1 MTVTAYCRNGCRW
14 EQGTDAAGI
23 REAPLGSK
31 DQRSPVRGEREEPTW
46 GQRIE
51 GHFQG
56 KILAGLMQLVPILV
70 TVFVLAFI
78 IGHTDNFI
86 RPMPFVKDQPWDFP
100 GIGLIGIIVVFY
112 LIGLFVSLAMGR
124 RVMAGMGFVLHRIP
138 VVKTIFGV
146 TEQATTILASDYNFS
161 RVVFLEWPREG
172 MVAIGFVTGRAFSQ
186 SGDYSLAIVYIPTV
200 PNPTSGNM
208 AFVNEDDLFETDLSV
223 EDAIKLVL
231 SGGIVLPER
240 LALARLP
247 RDVDSRERE
256 FIGRFETTPE

>member
-1 MTVTAYCRNGCRW
+1 MGSA
-14 EQGTDAAGI
+14 EQP
-23 REAPLGSK
+23 PLG
-31 DQRSPVRGEREEPTW
+31 RAERREPTW

-78 IGHTDNFI
+78 IGHTDSFI
-86 RPMPFVKDQPWDFP
+86 RPMPFVRDRPWDFP
-100 GIGLIGIIVVFY
+100 GIGLIAIIFILY
-112 LIGLFVSLAMGR
+112 GIGLFVSLTVGR
-124 RVMAGMGFVLHRIP
+124 RIMGGTGFVMRKVP

-146 TEQATTILASDYNFS
+146 TEQATNLLASDYNFS

-172 MVAIGFVTGRAFSQ
+172 MVALGFVTGRAFSQ
-186 SGDYSLAIVYIPTV
+186 NGGHSMAIVYIPTV

-223 EDAIKLVL
+223 EDAMKLVF
-231 SGGIVLPER
+231 SGGIVLTER
-240 LALARLP
+240 FVLARLP
-247 RDVDSRERE
+247 REVDAKERE
-256 FIGRFETTPE
+256 FIGGFETHPE

>member
-1 MTVTAYCRNGCRW
+1 MGTAD
-14 EQGTDAAGI
+14 QQ
-23 REAPLGSK
+23 PLG
-31 DQRSPVRGEREEPTW
+31 RAERVKPTV

-56 KILAGLMQLVPILV
+56 RVLAGLMQLVPILV

-78 IGHTDNFI
+78 IGHTDSFI
-86 RPMPFVKDQPWDFP
+86 RPMPFVKDRPWDFP
-100 GIGLIGIIVVFY
+100 GIGLIGIIVIFY
-112 LIGLFVSLAMGR
+112 LIGLFVSLTAGR
-124 RVMAGMGFVLHRIP
+124 RVMDSMGFVFRKVP

-146 TEQATTILASDYNFS
+146 TEQATTLLASDYNFS

-172 MVAIGFVTGRAFSQ
+172 MVALGFVTGRAFAQNGGHSM
-186 SGDYSLAIVYIPTV
+186 AIVYIPTV

-208 AFVNEDDLFETDLSV
+208 AFVNEDDLFETDISV
-223 EDAIKLVL
+223 EDAMKLVF

-247 RDVDSRERE
+247 REVDAKERE
-256 FIGRFETTPE
+256 FIGRFETRSE

>member
-1 MTVTAYCRNGCRW
+1 MGSA
-14 EQGTDAAGI
+14 EQP
-23 REAPLGSK
+23 PLG
-31 DQRSPVRGEREEPTW
+31 RAEREKPTV

-78 IGHTDNFI
+78 IGHTDSFI

-112 LIGLFVSLAMGR
+112 LIGLFVSLAAGR
-124 RVMAGMGFVLHRIP
+124 RIMGAMGFVLRKIP

-146 TEQATTILASDYNFS
+146 TEQATTLLASDYSFS

-172 MVAIGFVTGRAFSQ
+172 MVAVGFVTGRAFSQ
-186 SGDYSLAIVYIPTV
+186 NGGHSMAIVYIPTV

-208 AFVNEDDLFETDLSV
+208 AFVNEDDLFETDVSV
-223 EDAIKLVL
+223 EDAMKLIF

-240 LALARLP
+240 LVMARLP
-247 RDVDSRERE
+247 REVEAKERE
-256 FIGRFETTPE
+256 FIGRFETYPE

>member
-1 MTVTAYCRNGCRW
+1 MGSKN
-14 EQGTDAAGI
+14 QQ
-23 REAPLGSK
+23 PLG
-31 DQRSPVRGEREEPTW
+31 RGEREEPTW

-56 KILAGLMQLVPILV
+56 RVLAGLMQLVPILV

-78 IGHTDNFI
+78 IGHTDSFI

-100 GIGLIGIIVVFY
+100 GVGLIGIIVIFY
-112 LIGLFVSLAMGR
+112 VIGLFVSLTAGR
-124 RVMAGMGFVLHRIP
+124 RVMDSLGFVLRKVP

-146 TEQATTILASDYNFS
+146 TEQATTLLASDYNFS

-172 MVAIGFVTGRAFSQ
+172 MVAVGFVTGRAFSQ
-186 SGDYSLAIVYIPTV
+186 NGGHSMAIVYIPTV

-208 AFVNEDDLFETDLSV
+208 AFVNEDDLFETDLNV
-223 EDAIKLVL
+223 EDAMKLVF

-247 RDVDSRERE
+247 REVDAKERE
-256 FIGRFETTPE
+256 FIGRFETRSE

>member
-1 MTVTAYCRNGCRW
+1 MASRDQHT
-14 EQGTDAAGI
+14 
-23 REAPLGSK
+23 LG
-31 DQRSPVRGEREEPTW
+31 RAEREEPTW

-56 KILAGLMQLVPILV
+56 KVLAGLMQLVPILV
-70 TVFVLAFI
+70 TVFVLAFV

-86 RPMPFVKDQPWDFP
+86 RPMPFVKDRPWDFP
-100 GIGLIGIIVVFY
+100 GIGLIGIIVIFY
-112 LIGLFVSLAMGR
+112 VIGLFVSLTVGRKVMGSL
-124 RVMAGMGFVLHRIP
+124 GFVLRKVP
-138 VVKTIFGV
+138 VVKTVFGV
-146 TEQATTILASDYNFS
+146 TEQATTLLASDYNFS

-172 MVAIGFVTGRAFSQ
+172 MVAIGFVTGRAYSQ
-186 SGDYSLAIVYIPTV
+186 SGDHSMAIVYIPTV

-208 AFVNEDDLFETDLSV
+208 AFVNEDDLFETDLTV
-223 EDAIKLVL
+223 EDAIKLIF

-247 RDVDSRERE
+247 REVESRERE

>member
-1 MTVTAYCRNGCRW
+1 MRSKDR
-14 EQGTDAAGI
+14 Q
-23 REAPLGSK
+23 PLG
-31 DQRSPVRGEREEPTW
+31 RAEREKPTW

-78 IGHTDNFI
+78 IGYADGFV
-86 RPMPFVKDQPWDFP
+86 RPMPFVQDQPWDFP
-100 GIGLIGIIVVFY
+100 GIGLIAIIVIFY
-112 LIGLFVSLAMGR
+112 VIGLFVSVTAGR
-124 RVMAGMGFVLHRIP
+124 RAMNGMNFLLSKLP

-146 TEQATTILASDYNFS
+146 TEQATNLLASDYNFS

-172 MVAIGFVTGRAFSQ
+172 MVALGFVTGRAFSQ
-186 SGDYSLAIVYIPTV
+186 SGGHSLAIVYIPTV

-223 EDAIKLVL
+223 EDAMKLIF
-231 SGGIVLPER
+231 SGGIVLPDR
-240 LALARLP
+240 LAMARLP
-247 RDVDSRERE
+247 REVESRERE
-256 FIGRFETTPE
+256 FIGRFETRPE

>member
-1 MTVTAYCRNGCRW
+1 MGIE
-14 EQGTDAAGI
+14 EQQ
-23 REAPLGSK
+23 PLGRAK
-31 DQRSPVRGEREEPTW
+31 REGPTV

-70 TVFVLAFI
+70 TVFILAFI
-78 IGHTDNFI
+78 IGHTDSFI
-86 RPMPFVKDQPWDFP
+86 RPMPFVRDRPWDFP
-100 GIGLIGIIVVFY
+100 GIGLIGIIVILYV
-112 LIGLFVSLAMGR
+112 IGLFVSMTVGR
-124 RVMAGMGFVLHRIP
+124 RVMGGTGFVLRKVP

-146 TEQATTILASDYNFS
+146 TEQATSLLASDYNFS

-172 MVAIGFVTGRAFSQ
+172 MVALGFVTGRAFSQ
-186 SGDYSLAIVYIPTV
+186 NGGHSMAIVYIPTV

-223 EDAIKLVL
+223 EDAMKLVF

-247 RDVDSRERE
+247 REVDAKERE
-256 FIGRFETTPE
+256 FIGRFETRPE

>member
-1 MTVTAYCRNGCRW
+1 MATEDQQSLGRAERVKPTV
-14 EQGTDAAGI
+14 
-23 REAPLGSK
+23 
-31 DQRSPVRGEREEPTW
+31 

-56 KILAGLMQLVPILV
+56 RVLAGLMQLVPILV

-78 IGHTDNFI
+78 IGHTDSFV
-86 RPMPFVKDQPWDFP
+86 RPMPFVKDRPWDFP
-100 GIGLIGIIVVFY
+100 GIGLIGIIVIFY
-112 LIGLFVSLAMGR
+112 AIGLFVSLTVGR
-124 RVMAGMGFVLHRIP
+124 RIMGSVGFVLRKVP

-146 TEQATTILASDYNFS
+146 TEQATTLLASDYNFS
-161 RVVFLEWPREG
+161 RVVFLEWPRDG
-172 MVAIGFVTGRAFSQ
+172 MVALGFVTGRAFSQ
-186 SGDYSLAIVYIPTV
+186 SAGHSMAIVYIPTV

-223 EDAIKLVL
+223 EDAMKLVF

-247 RDVDSRERE
+247 REVDASQGE
-256 FIGRFETTPE
+256 FIGRFETRPE

>member
-1 MTVTAYCRNGCRW
+1 M
-14 EQGTDAAGI
+14 
-23 REAPLGSK
+23 GSEM
-31 DQRSPVRGEREEPTW
+31 QQPFGQAEREKPTI
-46 GQRIE
+46 GRRIE

-56 KILAGLMQLVPILV
+56 RILAGLMQLVPILV

-78 IGHTDNFI
+78 IGYADRFV
-86 RPMPFVKDQPWDFP
+86 RPMPFVNGQPWDFP
-100 GIGLIGIIVVFY
+100 GIGLIAIIAIFY
-112 LIGLFVSLAMGR
+112 LVGLLVSVTVGQ
-124 RVMAGMGFVLHRIP
+124 RVMDGMNFALSKVP

-146 TEQATTILASDYNFS
+146 TEQATTLLASDYNFS

-186 SGDYSLAIVYIPTV
+186 SGDHSLAIVYIPTV

-208 AFVNEDDLFETDLSV
+208 AFVNEDDLFETDLTV
-223 EDAIKLVL
+223 EDAIKLIF
-231 SGGIVLPER
+231 SGGIVLPDR

-247 RDVDSRERE
+247 REVESRERE

>member
-1 MTVTAYCRNGCRW
+1 MGAE
-14 EQGTDAAGI
+14 EQQ
-23 REAPLGSK
+23 PLG
-31 DQRSPVRGEREEPTW
+31 RAVREKPTV

-56 KILAGLMQLVPILV
+56 RVLAGLMQLVPILV

-78 IGHTDNFI
+78 IGHTDSFI

-100 GIGLIGIIVVFY
+100 GIGLIGIIVIFY
-112 LIGLFVSLAMGR
+112 AIGLFVSMTVGR
-124 RVMAGMGFVLHRIP
+124 RVMGSMGFVLRKVP

-146 TEQATTILASDYNFS
+146 TEQATTLLASDYNFS

-172 MVAIGFVTGRAFSQ
+172 MVALGFVTGRAFSQ
-186 SGDYSLAIVYIPTV
+186 TGGHSMAIVYIPTV

-223 EDAIKLVL
+223 EDAMKLVF

-247 RDVDSRERE
+247 REVPDKEQE
-256 FIGRFETTPE
+256 FIGRFETRPE

>member
-1 MTVTAYCRNGCRW
+1 MDSGR
-14 EQGTDAAGI
+14 QQQ
-23 REAPLGSK
+23 LG
-31 DQRSPVRGEREEPTW
+31 RVEREKPTV
-46 GQRIE
+46 GRRI
-51 GHFQG
+51 GSHFQG

-86 RPMPFVKDQPWDFP
+86 RPMPFIKDRPWDFP
-100 GIGLIGIIVVFY
+100 GIGLIGIIVIFY
-112 LIGLFVSLAMGR
+112 LIGLFVSIAIGR
-124 RVMAGMGFVLHRIP
+124 RVMSGMNFLLSKVP

-146 TEQATTILASDYNFS
+146 TEQATNLLASDYHFS

-172 MVAIGFVTGRAFSQ
+172 MIAVGFVTGRAFSQ
-186 SGDYSLAIVYIPTV
+186 SGGHSLAIVYIPTV

-223 EDAIKLVL
+223 EDAMKLVF

-240 LALARLP
+240 MSLARLP
-247 RDVDSRERE
+247 REVEQGERE
-256 FIGRFETTPE
+256 FIGRFETRPE

>member
-1 MTVTAYCRNGCRW
+1 MA
-14 EQGTDAAGI
+14 
-23 REAPLGSK
+23 SK
-31 DQRSPVRGEREEPTW
+31 DQRPLGRAEREEPTW

-78 IGHTDNFI
+78 IGRTDGFI
-86 RPMPFVKDQPWDFP
+86 RPMPFIQGQPWDFP
-100 GIGLIGIIVVFY
+100 GIGLIGIIAIFY
-112 LIGLFVSLAMGR
+112 VIGLFVSLAAGRKIMGS
-124 RVMAGMGFVLHRIP
+124 MGFVMQKVP

-146 TEQATTILASDYNFS
+146 TEQATSLLASDYNFS

-172 MVAIGFVTGRAFSQ
+172 MVAVGFVTGRAFSQ
-186 SGDYSLAIVYIPTV
+186 SGGHSMAIVYIPTV

-223 EDAIKLVL
+223 EDAMKLIF

-247 RDVDSRERE
+247 REVEAKERE
-256 FIGRFETTPE
+256 FIGRFETRSE

>member
-1 MTVTAYCRNGCRW
+1 M
-14 EQGTDAAGI
+14 
-23 REAPLGSK
+23 GSTG
-31 DQRSPVRGEREEPTW
+31 RRPSGRAEREKPTW

-78 IGHTDNFI
+78 IGYADGFV
-86 RPMPFVKDQPWDFP
+86 RPMPFVQGRPWDFP
-100 GIGLIGIIVVFY
+100 GIGLIAIIVIFY
-112 LIGLFVSLAMGR
+112 VIGLFVSVTAGR
-124 RVMAGMGFVLHRIP
+124 RAMNGMNFLLSKLP

-146 TEQATTILASDYNFS
+146 TEQATNLLASDYNFS

-172 MVAIGFVTGRAFSQ
+172 MVALGFVTGRAFSQ
-186 SGDYSLAIVYIPTV
+186 SGGHSLAIVYIPTV

-208 AFVNEDDLFETDLSV
+208 AFVNEDDLFETDISV
-223 EDAIKLVL
+223 EDAMKLIF

-240 LALARLP
+240 LAMARLP
-247 RDVDSRERE
+247 REAEDKERE
-256 FIGRFETTPE
+256 FIGRFETRPE

>member
-1 MTVTAYCRNGCRW
+1 M
-14 EQGTDAAGI
+14 
-23 REAPLGSK
+23 GSK
-31 DQRSPVRGEREEPTW
+31 DRQPLGRMEREEPTW

-51 GHFQG
+51 GHLQG

-70 TVFVLAFI
+70 TVFALGFI
-78 IGHTDNFI
+78 IGHTDSFI
-86 RPMPFVKDQPWDFP
+86 RPMPFVRDQPWDFP
-100 GIGLIGIIVVFY
+100 GIGLIGIIVIFY
-112 LIGLFVSLAMGR
+112 LIGLFVSLAVGR
-124 RVMAGMGFVLHRIP
+124 RVMGGMGYVLHRVP

-186 SGDYSLAIVYIPTV
+186 TGGHSLAIVYIPTV

-223 EDAIKLVL
+223 EDAIKLVF

-240 LALARLP
+240 LAMARLP
-247 RDVDSRERE
+247 RNVEARERE
-256 FIGRFETTPE
+256 FIGRFETRAE

>member
-1 MTVTAYCRNGCRW
+1 MGIE
-14 EQGTDAAGI
+14 EQQ
-23 REAPLGSK
+23 PLGRAK
-31 DQRSPVRGEREEPTW
+31 REGPTF

-78 IGHTDNFI
+78 IGHTDSFI

-100 GIGLIGIIVVFY
+100 GIGLIGIIVILYV
-112 LIGLFVSLAMGR
+112 IGLFVSMTVGR
-124 RVMAGMGFVLHRIP
+124 RVMGGTGFVLRKVP

-146 TEQATTILASDYNFS
+146 TEQATSLLASDYNFS
-161 RVVFLEWPREG
+161 RVVFLEWPRDG
-172 MVAIGFVTGRAFSQ
+172 MVAVGFVTGRAFSQ
-186 SGDYSLAIVYIPTV
+186 NGGHSMAIVYIPTV

-223 EDAIKLVL
+223 EDAMKLVF

-247 RDVDSRERE
+247 REVDARDRE
-256 FIGRFETTPE
+256 FIGRFETRPE

>member
-1 MTVTAYCRNGCRW
+1 M
-14 EQGTDAAGI
+14 
-23 REAPLGSK
+23 GSK
-31 DQRSPVRGEREEPTW
+31 DHQPLGRQGREEPTW

-70 TVFVLAFI
+70 TVFALAFI
-78 IGHTDNFI
+78 IGHTDGFI

-100 GIGLIGIIVVFY
+100 GIGLIGIIVIFY
-112 LIGLFVSLAMGR
+112 LIGLFVSMAVGR
-124 RVMAGMGFVLHRIP
+124 RIMGSMGFVLHKVP

-186 SGDYSLAIVYIPTV
+186 TGGHSLAIVYIPTV

-223 EDAIKLVL
+223 EDAIKLVF

-240 LALARLP
+240 LAMARLP
-247 RDVDSRERE
+247 RDVEAKERE
-256 FIGRFETTPE
+256 FIGRFETRPE